1 MSSRWLSTLSLA
13 IGVVLISVA
22 VYFFLAAI
30 SYIATTQAV
39 VAGLLAA
46 VIGFATLSAGTSL
59 IRTFVITRAAE
70 GK

>member
-1 MSSRWLSTLSLA
+1 MSGRRLSTVSL
-13 IGVVLISVA
+13 GTGLVLIGVA
-22 VYFFLAAI
+22 VYFFLAAV
-30 SYIATTQAV
+30 SYMAASQAV
-39 VAGLLAA
+39 VAGLLSA